1 MRIGVL
7 APVCLLVAA
16 TAAAVTVNT
25 PPTQPAPA
33 PTLVLIPAPQH
44 TVLRHHPIRPG
55 NLVTDLD
62 ARVLASLL
70 SSTPASDFDVA
81 VRAGEVGLCEGGTC
95 SVPVTIKLPETAPPM
110 KISIAVANAKG
121 EISEVRHADCVTQ
134 QCTLRLVLERG
145 RNTIAVGAGDQLSQT
160 AGISLTTI
168 VASPN
173 VSISQKG
180 RTEWF

>member
-1 MRIGVL
+1 MRLGALV
-7 APVCLLVAA
+7 PVCLLAA
-16 TAAAVTVNT
+16 SVSAAAAVTVNT
-25 PPTQPAPA
+25 PATQPAPA
-33 PTLVLIPAPQH
+33 PAVIQAPQH
-44 TVLRHHPIRPG
+44 TVLRHHPLRPG

-70 SSTPASDFDVA
+70 SSTPASDFDVS

-95 SVPVTIKLPETAPPM
+95 SVAMTIKLPDTAPPM

-145 RNTIAVGAGDQLSQT
+145 RNTIAVGAGDQLSQS

-168 VASPN
+168 VANPN

>member
-1 MRIGVL
+1 MRLGVL
-7 APVCLLVAA
+7 VPVCLFAA
-16 TAAAVTVNT
+16 SVSAAAAVTTT
-25 PPTQPAPA
+25 PPPQTPAPA
-33 PTLVLIPAPQH
+33 VVRPPQR
-44 TVLRHHPIRPG
+44 TVLRHHPLRPG

-81 VRAGEVGLCEGGTC
+81 VRTGEVGLCEGGTC

-110 KISIAVANAKG
+110 KIAIAVANAKG

-134 QCTLRLVLERG
+134 QCTIRLVLERG
-145 RNTIAVGAGDQLSQT
+145 RNTIAVGAGDQVSQT
-160 AGISLTTI
+160 AGISLTTV

-180 RTEWF
+180 KTEWF

>member
-1 MRIGVL
+1 MRLGVL
-7 APVCLLVAA
+7 LPVCLFAA
-16 TAAAVTVNT
+16 SVSAGAAVTNT
-25 PPTQPAPA
+25 PPPQTPAPA
-33 PTLVLIPAPQH
+33 VVRPPQK
-44 TVLRHHPIRPG
+44 TVLRHHPLRPG

-81 VRAGEVGLCEGGTC
+81 VRTGEVGLCEGSTC
-95 SVPVTIKLPETAPPM
+95 SVAVTIKLPETAPPM
-110 KISIAVANAKG
+110 KIAIAVANPKG

-134 QCTLRLVLERG
+134 QCTIRLVLERG
-145 RNTIAVGAGDQLSQT
+145 RNTIAVGAGDQVSQT
-160 AGISLTTI
+160 AGISLTTV

-180 RTEWF
+180 KTEWF

>member
-1 MRIGVL
+1 MRLGVL
-7 APVCLLVAA
+7 VPVCLFAA
-16 TAAAVTVNT
+16 SVSAAAAVTTT
-25 PPTQPAPA
+25 PPPQTPAVVRP
-33 PTLVLIPAPQH
+33 PQR
-44 TVLRHHPIRPG
+44 TVLRHHPLRPG

-81 VRAGEVGLCEGGTC
+81 VRTGEVGLCEGGTC

-110 KISIAVANAKG
+110 KIAIAVANAKG

-134 QCTLRLVLERG
+134 QCTIRLVLERG
-145 RNTIAVGAGDQLSQT
+145 RNTIAVGAGDQVSQT
-160 AGISLTTI
+160 AGISLTTV

-180 RTEWF
+180 KTEWF

>member
-1 MRIGVL
+1 MRLGALV
-7 APVCLLVAA
+7 PVCLLVASA
-16 TAAAVTVNT
+16 AAAVTT
-25 PPTQPAPA
+25 GTLLPPKPAPA
-33 PTLVLIPAPQH
+33 VIRPPQQSI
-44 TVLRHHPIRPG
+44 LRHHPLRPG

-70 SSTPASDFDVA
+70 ASTPASDFDVA
-81 VRAGEVGLCEGGTC
+81 VRTGEVGLCEGGTC

-110 KISIAVANAKG
+110 KIAIAVANAKG

-134 QCTLRLVLERG
+134 QCTIRLVLERG
-145 RNTIAVGAGDQLSQT
+145 RNTIAVGAGDQISQT
-160 AGISLTTI
+160 AGISLTTV

-180 RTEWF
+180 KTEWF